1 MACVQC
7 ESLIFIWLSH
17 FVLHTL
23 FFPIRDQRLWRILLE
38 TFLLK
43 WAWLE
48 HWIVSRLNGKDPT
61 LWWEVKEDFSF
72 LATVHDLYW
81 ITKFI
86 LFMYVDDKSCTMCVL
101 SVCTDSSFLLIMKC
115 TNNIFWSYWAKKYF
129 LPLLG
134 DIFLFIYFF
143 LHWAIPIRILLLK
156 NGLHA
161 LKYIQKILLFTFGS
175 ITQY

>member
-1 MACVQC
+1 M
-7 ESLIFIWLSH
+7 
-17 FVLHTL
+17 
-23 FFPIRDQRLWRILLE
+23 
-38 TFLLK
+38 K
-43 WAWLE
+43 
-48 HWIVSRLNGKDPT
+48 K
-61 LWWEVKEDFSF
+61 DFSF

-86 LFMYVDDKSCTMCVL
+86 LYTYVDDESCTMCVL

-143 LHWAIPIRILLLK
+143 FTLGHPNKNTFVKKWSACIKIYTKNSVIYLWQYYTVLKALMPMGLRKCLKQIIWIKHNGVKNPNWPEANHWPFSRVVEDLTNL
-156 NGLHA
+156 GLA
-161 LKYIQKILLFTFGS
+161 TGNKS
-175 ITQY
+175 S